1 MRILITGANGF
12 LGSHLAHFFSQKKI
26 EVFTSGRG
34 QCRDINTLENV
45 TYREA
50 ELTNKENVQE
60 LILSIMPDVI
70 IHNAAMSKPND
81 CHIYRAE
88 CLQINVEATRHLL
101 EAASALAPEKKVH
114 FIFLST
120 DFIFGENGPHAED
133 DIPHPLN
140 FYGESKLMAENIVSG
155 ATIPYTIVRPVFVY
169 GPVWEGT
176 RGGFIQLIKNSLEK
190 NQSIKVV
197 SDEERT
203 PTFVGDFCKGIN
215 AIIERSKTGIFHLAG
230 KEILSPSDMAFATAK
245 LLGLNTDL
253 LEKVKGEELKQTV
266 LRPRKS
272 GLTIQRAINELD
284 FDPVSFEEGLRK
296 TFSMQKK

>member
-12 LGSHLAHFFSQKKI
+12 LGSHLAHFFSQKK
-26 EVFTSGRG
+26 VDVYTTGRG
-34 QCRDINTLENV
+34 PCRDIQIKGNAD
-45 TYREA
+45 YREA
-50 ELTNKENVQE
+50 DLTNKKNVE
-60 LILSIMPDVI
+60 ALIQSIVPDVI

-81 CHIYRAE
+81 CHIYREE
-88 CLQINVEATRHLL
+88 CLQLNVEATRYLL
-101 EAASALAPEKKVH
+101 EAASALTPWKKVH

-133 DIPHPLN
+133 DIPNPLN
-140 FYGESKLMAENIVSG
+140 FYGASKLMAEKVISA
-155 ATIPYTIVRPVFVY
+155 ATIPCTIVRPVFVY

-176 RGGFIQLIKNSLEK
+176 RGGFIQFIKNSLET

-203 PTFVGDFCKGIN
+203 PTFVGDFCIGID

-230 KEILSPSDMAFATAK
+230 KEILSPADMAFATAE

-253 LEKVKGEELKQTV
+253 LEIVKGEELKQPV

-272 GLTIQRAINELD
+272 GLKIQRAINELD
-284 FDPVSFEEGLRK
+284 FDPVSFEE
-296 TFSMQKK
+296 